1 MCDNFQFIFVPLYLQ
16 SHCLKSLVVA
26 VTVLFRSLQEHTV
39 AHPAYPKEKDEVKN
53 PEAEG
58 PTGPQNQY
66 PAEGLQVYLIAHG
79 SHKKAEEDI
88 WYCQQCGY
96 NLADYLKN
104 DLKIGSRM

>member
-1 MCDNFQFIFVPLYLQ
+1 MWQFSIYFCPFVSSVSLSQKSRGCCDCIVW
-16 SHCLKSLVVA
+16 
-26 VTVLFRSLQEHTV
+26 SLQEHTV

-79 SHKKAEEDI
+79 SHEKAEEDI
-88 WYCQQCGY
+88 WYCKQCGD

-104 DLKIGSRM
+104 DLKIGSST